1 MRHGA
6 EQAVALSHNNVASAG
21 MITPHPTE
29 VRVRVRVRHSF
40 TEVKVRVR
48 VRVRHSKLM
57 AKHCRARLV
66 NKQRKSRKR
75 VTSAPTLVNGC
86 CRHLVVI
93 GVW

>member
-1 MRHGA
+1 M
-6 EQAVALSHNNVASAG
+6 
-21 MITPHPTE
+21 

-57 AKHCRARLV
+57 AKHSRAGLV
-66 NKQRKSRKR
+66 NKRKSRKR
-75 VTSAPTLVNGC
+75 VTSAPSLANGC